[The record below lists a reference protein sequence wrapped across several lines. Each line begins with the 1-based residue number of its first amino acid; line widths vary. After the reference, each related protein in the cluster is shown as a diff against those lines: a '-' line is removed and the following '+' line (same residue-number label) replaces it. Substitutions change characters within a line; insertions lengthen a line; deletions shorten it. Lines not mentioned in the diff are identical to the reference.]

1 LRTELVNTLLKAGII
16 NEEAVL
22 EAMEHNMGS
31 SLVERLL
38 DLGYGSEQDVYKII
52 KNKLKLEVVGPDDI
66 ANIDPRVF
74 KIVPRGL
81 VERHHIL
88 PFYADS
94 TNIHVAV
101 IDPTQDSCMNELC
114 FFSHLRVM
122 PYGILASDLTKAL
135 NKYYQLG
142 LPEEFRH
149 KKALKKEGE
158 MPKDIPLPPP
168 NFPLPGKKPNGIP
181 TSIPNTPPPPEG
193 LPPLP
198 NIKAESPKPAE
209 PPRVEEP
216 PTRTEEVP
224 MPEQP
229 KEEVEVKEEL
239 IEEIKIEPVMEE
251 EPKIPESKSVLS
263 DDIGVF
269 DIGEDAEFRDISSSD
284 IKLEPILTAP
294 PVDETQVSEVSDD
307 NIMPS
312 QELDVS
318 AISSSSEKD
327 AILNAVTQALKTISK
342 SALVLFVKEDDM
354 VAVLG
359 FGEHI
364 DGNFDDYKISLSAP
378 NMFQWV
384 FQNKA
389 ELSGLPQSGYLNDVF
404 FKRFGGFVP
413 EKIAIVP
420 SVIEGEVVAAIYCE
434 DPSSIDDMKKV
445 AEAMAGSFHRLLD
458 LIW

>member
-1 LRTELVNTLLKAGII
+1 
-16 NEEAVL
+16 
-22 EAMEHNMGS
+22 M
-31 SLVERLL
+31 
-38 DLGYGSEQDVYKII
+38 
-52 KNKLKLEVVGPDDI
+52 
-66 ANIDPRVF
+66 
-74 KIVPRGL
+74 
-81 VERHHIL
+81 
-88 PFYADS
+88 
-94 TNIHVAV
+94 
-101 IDPTQDSCMNELC
+101 
-114 FFSHLRVM
+114 
-122 PYGILASDLTKAL
+122 
-135 NKYYQLG
+135 
-142 LPEEFRH
+142 
-149 KKALKKEGE
+149 
-158 MPKDIPLPPP
+158 
-168 NFPLPGKKPNGIP
+168 
-181 TSIPNTPPPPEG
+181 
-193 LPPLP
+193 
-198 NIKAESPKPAE
+198 
-209 PPRVEEP
+209 
-216 PTRTEEVP
+216 
-224 MPEQP
+224 
-229 KEEVEVKEEL
+229 
-239 IEEIKIEPVMEE
+239 
-251 EPKIPESKSVLS
+251 
-263 DDIGVF
+263 
-269 DIGEDAEFRDISSSD
+269 
-284 IKLEPILTAP
+284 TAP